1 MLFYCGIVVFD
12 DKSLETSFSCHPRAT
27 YFLVIPGLRPGD
39 PPARQARGE
48 LKALCSRDRD
58 APVDFVN
65 SKGR

>member
-1 MLFYCGIVVFD
+1 MLFYYVIVVFD
-12 DKSLETSFSCHPRAT
+12 DKSLETSFSCHPWAT

-58 APVDFVN
+58 AMTGFENDKVL
-65 SKGR
+65 